1 MKFLLILRQ
10 AVGFLPMRYFAMSRD
25 GGGGGAGAGERVT
38 VESRGGL
45 SLTVFV
51 TRADFA

>member
-25 GGGGGAGAGERVT
+25 GGGGAGAGERVT